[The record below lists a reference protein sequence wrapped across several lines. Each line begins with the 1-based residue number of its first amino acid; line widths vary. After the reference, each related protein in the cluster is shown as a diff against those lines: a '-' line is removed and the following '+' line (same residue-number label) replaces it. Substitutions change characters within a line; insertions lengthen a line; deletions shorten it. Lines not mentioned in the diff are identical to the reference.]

1 MIEPLIELYSKEIIL
16 WEVFIMGIFIHLDI
30 SKSITKKE
38 WEDVYNETLMLVE
51 KLPLAERRKV
61 NIHGVDTVCLVKT
74 EEHNFPPTW
83 GNYKEIIGWAADGD
97 IDTLNTAE
105 EYFLPRDIIG
115 DDEVD
120 ENAGDAILAAFPSY
134 LDYDWNDQ
142 RFTHTYSKWG
152 NKTQGEPYH
161 IFLLAIACL
170 IEARLGTKAFIYGD
184 ITRGQCKKAVEI
196 ANEFLENKIDMPDR
210 CYVDRLMKRINALD
224 FSEKEK
230 IDLFDA
236 FYLGTKDASF
246 GETLKGYFSKKSLN
260 DYWKN
265 RFNHSKIGTMGFDEI
280 ISEYLLWG
288 FEIDALCKYV
298 NFKDDDGNT
307 HYEEFVKR
315 IMDAKLHLKNKNCAD
330 PLKIDQEEEHPYSI
344 WTLFAKLGFAGAQ
357 NKKVDRYVP
366 IEDIR
371 VALRKGLTGKIDV
384 DLVIDEYLMTESD
397 QIEINLKGKNIT
409 QEQVEQAAK
418 QDAAETFGQLM
429 DRKIEEL
436 SESYEKYDI
445 NDLDDLM
452 GYETGDKIHPVLAES
467 LGKSRK
473 FLDEILCEPE
483 FTELLCKSASEK
495 YRWIIDQNRYILIRK
510 TDWEQVYKNLEKS
523 PESFARYYSLM
534 RVDSGINNIYKMT
547 SALMINDEL
556 YQYTKELAE
565 TTK

>member
-1 MIEPLIELYSKEIIL
+1 
-16 WEVFIMGIFIHLDI
+16 MGIFIDLDI

-38 WEDVYNETLMLVE
+38 WEDVYNETLMLIE

-61 NIHGVDTVCLVKT
+61 DIHGVDTICLVKT
-74 EEHNFPPTW
+74 AEHSFPPNW
-83 GNYKEIIGWAADGD
+83 GHCEEKIGWAADGD
-97 IDTLNTAE
+97 IDTLKTAE

-120 ENAGDAILAAFPSY
+120 ENAGDAMLGACLSY
-134 LDYDWNDQ
+134 LNYDWNDH

-161 IFLLAIACL
+161 IYLLAIACL
-170 IEARLGTKAFIYGD
+170 IESRLGTKAFIYGD

-196 ANEFLENKIDMPDR
+196 ANEFLENKIDIPDR
-210 CYVDRLMKRINALD
+210 CCVDRLMKRINVLD

-230 IDLFDA
+230 IDLFEA

-246 GETLKGYFSKKSLN
+246 GETLKNFFSKKSLD

-265 RFNHSKIGTMGFDEI
+265 RFKDSKIGTIGFDEL

-288 FEIDALCKYV
+288 FEIDKLCKYV
-298 NFKDDDGNT
+298 NYKNDENT
-307 HYEEFVKR
+307 NYEEFVKR
-315 IMDAKLHLKNKNCAD
+315 IMDAKLHLKDKNCVD
-330 PLKIDQEEEHPYSI
+330 PLKINQEEEHPYSI
-344 WTLFAKLGFAGAQ
+344 WTLFAQVGFAGAQ

-371 VALRKGLTGKIDV
+371 VALRKGLAGKIDV
-384 DLVIDEYLMTESD
+384 DLVIDEYLKAESD
-397 QIEINLKGKNIT
+397 QIKINLKGKNVT

-418 QDAAETFGQLM
+418 QDVAETFGQLM

-436 SESYEKYDI
+436 SELYEKYDI

-452 GYETGDKIHPVLAES
+452 GYETGDTVRPGLAKS
-467 LGKSRK
+467 LGVSRK
-473 FLDEILCEPE
+473 NLDEILNEPK
-483 FTELLCKSASEK
+483 FTELLGKSASEK
-495 YRWIIDQNRYILIRK
+495 YRWIIDHNRYILIRK
-510 TDWEQVYKNLEKS
+510 TDWEQVYKNLEES
-523 PESFARYYSLM
+523 PDSFARYYSLI
-534 RVDSGINNIYKMT
+534 RVDSGKNDIYKMT

-565 TTK
+565 TTKE